1 MIKTAHTYGALV
13 TVLSCSSPFS
23 YCPNLM
29 RQGLLLSSFYRGE
42 KGGSLSLEP
51 VCLTASH
58 EKKKTAEGT
67 GGSMYIYKFDR
78 SRDTD

>member
-1 MIKTAHTYGALV
+1 MMKAAHTYGAVV
-13 TVLSCSSPFS
+13 TVLSCISPFS
-23 YCPNLM
+23 SCPNLM

-42 KGGSLSLEP
+42 KGGSSSLEP

-58 EKKKTAEGT
+58 EKKTAEGT